1 MVLFL
6 LTFLFFQ
13 DTTPYK
19 PNDEFELKMDY
30 QFKQR
35 ALDNTK
41 AVDYSDERPKV
52 TGPLPYLGVELKV
65 VKSNGNETKVRV
77 TNNMNTAAVNR
88 KLKGGL
94 ILKLDLGFTDDM
106 KDRVTPHEYII
117 AFLGD
122 ESKEPLSKI
131 VIFVEEN
138 GTLLVNGE
146 KRGKL

>member
-1 MVLFL
+1 MILFL

-13 DTTPYK
+13 DTTPFK

-30 QFKQR
+30 EFRQR
-35 ALDNTK
+35 TLDNSK

-52 TGPLPYLGVELKV
+52 TGPLPYLGVELKI
-65 VKSNGNETKVRV
+65 VKAGAGETKVRV
-77 TNNMNTAAVNR
+77 TNNKNTTSLNK
-88 KLKGGL
+88 KLKGDL
-94 ILKLDLGFTDDM
+94 VLKFDLGFTDDM

-122 ESKEPLSKI
+122 ESKQPLSKI